1 MTHAITGYE
10 LSERHAC
17 ELVGMDRSSFRYA
30 SKAPDDARLRRRLRA
45 LAGERR
51 RFGYRRLH
59 ILLRREGFEMN
70 HKKVYRIYRDEGLAV
85 RKRQRRRRATGTRRP
100 IALPHGLNQRWS
112 LDFASD
118 AFSNGR
124 RFRILCVVDDFS
136 RECLTM
142 VADTSISGARMAR
155 ELDTVCRWRQR
166 PAMIVSDNGTEMTS
180 KATLAWVDENKVDWH
195 YITPGKPQQNA
206 FAESFIGR
214 LRDECLN
221 ETLFLNLAHA
231 RDVLSRWRIDYN
243 TTRPHSSLGG
253 MTPSAWATQTRL
265 HANWCPEDLQD
276 TSPKIKDL
284 KREVSTFDW

>member
-1 MTHAITGYE
+1 MG
-10 LSERHAC
+10 L
-17 ELVGMDRSSFRYA
+17 
-30 SKAPDDARLRRRLRA
+30 ARLDD
-45 LAGERR
+45 
-51 RFGYRRLH
+51 
-59 ILLRREGFEMN
+59 
-70 HKKVYRIYRDEGLAV
+70 KKVYRIYRDEGLAV
-85 RKRQRRRRATGTRRP
+85 RKRQRHRRATGTRRP

-180 KATLAWVDENKVDWH
+180 KAIRAWVDENKVDWH

-221 ETLFLNLAHA
+221 ETLFLSLAHA

-284 KREVSTFDW
+284 KREVSTFNW